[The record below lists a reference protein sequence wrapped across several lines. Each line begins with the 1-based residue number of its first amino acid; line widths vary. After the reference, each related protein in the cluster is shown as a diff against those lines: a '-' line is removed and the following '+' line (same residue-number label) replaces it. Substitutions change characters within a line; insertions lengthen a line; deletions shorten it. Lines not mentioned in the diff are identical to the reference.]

1 MNFRDSGVLCLG
13 VLAAGMVF
21 LPGRG
26 FMGPALWFGP
36 PHLALMLPMAALIFC
51 VVFFG
56 TLYVWKMLTGD
67 SLQKPLPALLALAL
81 AIRLTVDCARVLMW
95 R

>member
-1 MNFRDSGVLCLG
+1 MNFRDPGIIVLG
-13 VLAAGMVF
+13 VAAAGIVF

-36 PHLALMLPMAALIFC
+36 PHLAMMLPMAAIIFC
-51 VVFFG
+51 VVYFG
-56 TLYVWKMLTGD
+56 TLQIWKMLTGD
-67 SLQKPLPALLALAL
+67 PLQKPLPALLALAL
-81 AIRLTVDCARVLMW
+81 AVRLTVDCARMLMW